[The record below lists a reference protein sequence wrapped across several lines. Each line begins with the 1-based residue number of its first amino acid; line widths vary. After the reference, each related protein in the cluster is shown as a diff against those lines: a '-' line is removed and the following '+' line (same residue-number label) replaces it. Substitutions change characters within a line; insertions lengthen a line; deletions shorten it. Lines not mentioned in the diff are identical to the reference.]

1 MADDV
6 ITMIKT
12 DHREVERMFSLMRQD
27 DSSHPLV
34 LPLAVAVVTAH
45 SRAEEDHVYPVV
57 AREAGER
64 DQARHS
70 TEEHQQAEQLGQQ
83 LLSMDPQGEGFGA
96 RLETFMRA
104 VLHHAQE
111 EESEILPALAS
122 AVGQD
127 RLREL
132 GQAFAARRAQELTG
146 QGFGAGGGTGAS
158 GKTREEL
165 YDEAR
170 MLDVPGRSS
179 MSKDELA
186 RGIQHEQSQD

>member
-6 ITMIKT
+6 ISMIKT

-27 DSSHPLV
+27 HSSHPLV

-45 SRAEEDHVYPVV
+45 SRA
-57 AREAGER
+57 
-64 DQARHS
+64 ARHS
-70 TEEHQQAEQLGQQ
+70 IEEHQQAEQLGQQ
-83 LLSMDPQGEGFGA
+83 LLSMDPQGDGFGA
-96 RLETFMRA
+96 QLEKFMQA

-122 AVGQD
+122 AVDGD

-132 GQAFAARRAQELTG
+132 GLAFATRRARELTG
-146 QGFGAGGGTGAS
+146 HGFGGNGAS

-165 YDEAR
+165 YEEAR
-170 MLDVPGRSS
+170 ELGVPGRSS
-179 MSKDELA
+179 MTKDELA
-186 RGIQHEQSQD
+186 REIQREQSRD